1 METLT
6 HDSKTLYTDP
16 ASTLVRP
23 DLRIQIGSPTLETYN
38 KPLKH
43 DDVVIVPE
51 LFGKEDDW
59 SIYYKLVDELREL
72 QQKEQSENK
81 DNDNDKNK
89 KRKNGS
95 EWIPWH
101 EGAHLISKNPKGS
114 PTYERIVKKLCK
126 YFNIDPKK
134 DVGTRFNW

>member
-1 METLT
+1 MLDGETTAWFGFELWKPSHT
-6 HDSKTLYTDP
+6 IPKPWYTDP

-81 DNDNDKNK
+81 DNDNEK
-89 KRKNGS
+89 
-95 EWIPWH
+95 EQVQQACPIYH
-101 EGAHLISKNPKGS
+101 
-114 PTYERIVKKLCK
+114 
-126 YFNIDPKK
+126 
-134 DVGTRFNW
+134 